1 MAAYLRPMPDHANT
15 SSPAPTGPLRPKMLR
30 GLAMKCPNC
39 GGAKLF
45 RVFLKPVEHCS
56 NCGVNWGDV
65 RADDGPAW
73 ASMLV
78 AGHLTAPIFHWIVFK
93 TNIPDWIAIVGLSV
107 LLALLCIALLQ
118 PMKGLFMAI
127 IWDKGAPTSG

>member
-1 MAAYLRPMPDHANT
+1 MSQHPIAGPK
-15 SSPAPTGPLRPKMLR
+15 PTGPLRPKIWR
-30 GLAMKCPNC
+30 GLRSTCPNC
-39 GGAKLF
+39 GEAKLF
-45 RVFLKPVEHCS
+45 RAFLKPVEHCE
-56 NCGVNWGDV
+56 NCGVNWGEV

-78 AGHLTAPIFHWIVFK
+78 AGHLIAPAFHWVVFK
-93 TNIPDWIAIVGLSV
+93 TDWPSWVTISGLSIILV
-107 LLALLCIALLQ
+107 GLCIALLQ